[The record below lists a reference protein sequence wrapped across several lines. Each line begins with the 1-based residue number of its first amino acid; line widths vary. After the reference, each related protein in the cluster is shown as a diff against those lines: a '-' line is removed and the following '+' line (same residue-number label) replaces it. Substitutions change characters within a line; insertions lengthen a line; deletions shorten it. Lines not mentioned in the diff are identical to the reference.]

1 MLHSIVKAAV
11 TEEHG
16 ETDKSAGVL
25 TFHCRASDK
34 TWANQRRKRRELLRK
49 KAGQEDHAGG
59 DCQSHSEELA
69 AKETAEGTTL
79 NDINSQDTSGEKSTG
94 TERLKANETLTNS
107 DVSQV
112 AGFKSREDPAQSNDT
127 QQGNTLPRPLLSFV
141 VRVGAGAELSSELLP
156 DCVVLEMTWVDGQ
169 DKNDLYQLYQYF
181 QNKLVRGF

>member
-1 MLHSIVKAAV
+1 MLHSIVKVAV
-11 TEEHG
+11 TEEHD

-34 TWANQRRKRRELLRK
+34 TWAHQRRKRRELLRK
-49 KAGQEDHAGG
+49 KVGQENQG
-59 DCQSHSEELA
+59 DCQTHDEELA
-69 AKETAEGTTL
+69 AKETAEDTTL

-94 TERLKANETLTNS
+94 TESFKANETLTNS

-112 AGFKSREDPAQSNDT
+112 TEFKSREDLSQSNDT
-127 QQGNTLPRPLLSFV
+127 QQGSTLPRSLLSFV
-141 VRVGAGAELSSELLP
+141 VRVGAGAEISSELP
-156 DCVVLEMTWVDGQ
+156 PGCVVLEMTWVDGQ

>member
-1 MLHSIVKAAV
+1 MVHSIVKVAV
-11 TEEHG
+11 TEDHD

-34 TWANQRRKRRELLRK
+34 TWDHQRRKRRELLRK
-49 KAGQEDHAGG
+49 KGGLENQG
-59 DCQSHSEELA
+59 DCQPHGEELA
-69 AKETAEGTTL
+69 AKETAEDTSL

-94 TERLKANETLTNS
+94 TESLKANETLTNS

-112 AGFKSREDPAQSNDT
+112 TELKSREDPSQSNDT
-127 QQGNTLPRPLLSFV
+127 QQGSTLPRPLLFV
-141 VRVGAGAELSSELLP
+141 VRVGAGAEISSELP
-156 DCVVLEMTWVDGQ
+156 PGCVVLEMTWVDGQ